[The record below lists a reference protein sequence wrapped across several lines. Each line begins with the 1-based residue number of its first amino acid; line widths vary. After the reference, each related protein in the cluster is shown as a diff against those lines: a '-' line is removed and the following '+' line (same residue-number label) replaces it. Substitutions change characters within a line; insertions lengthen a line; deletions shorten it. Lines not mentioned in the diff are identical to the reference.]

1 MFQMKEQD
9 KTPEESDMEI
19 GNLSKKEFRV
29 MTVKMIKELGR
40 RMDTQSEKSEIFNK
54 ELENIKN
61 NQTELKNTI
70 TEIKI
75 FIYRLLYKN
84 LMVTTNQKSII
95 DVHTK
100 KKNNPYITQKVVIK
114 SQEKRIKGEEREKIN
129 TYKTI
134 NKLEIRTHISIITLN
149 VNELNVP
156 TKRHRVAEWIQK
168 QYPYICYL
176 PETHFRSR
184 DTHKLKVR
192 G

>member
-1 MFQMKEQD
+1 
-9 KTPEESDMEI
+9 
-19 GNLSKKEFRV
+19 
-29 MTVKMIKELGR
+29 
-40 RMDTQSEKSEIFNK
+40 
-54 ELENIKN
+54 
-61 NQTELKNTI
+61 
-70 TEIKI
+70 
-75 FIYRLLYKN
+75 
-84 LMVTTNQKSII
+84 MVTTNQKSII

-114 SQEKRIKGEEREKIN
+114 SQEKRIKGEEREKN

-168 QYPYICYL
+168 QDPYICYL